1 MLKKRTLALLL
12 SLVMLTSLLTPTALA
27 TEGEEPGTTQEEVVK
42 SNENERTDLNGAT
55 ENGAA
60 KDENQAPQQPT
71 TGDEEQPTGQDEPK
85 NEDETKG
92 EDGQPGEEPKQPEQT
107 GDDQPT
113 EPEQGEETETPEDPQ
128 EPETDYESMSAE
140 DLSALLDSLTEEE
153 ALAILD
159 NLSAEKYDEL
169 VAYWDSLVEEDPVGE
184 SVSFTDVGPLLDQD
198 EDQMIPGILKAALLG
213 GIGTYSDDQD
223 NGVRLSKSVKAVDGG
238 YQITLEAYATGSST
252 TVVSTNPVDIV
263 LVLDVSG
270 SMDDPITEYKP
281 VYNLD
286 RNNDYYIQ
294 RDGKYTEVSYDDWEE
309 EWGYF
314 SGLGWNQTWNVVTP
328 KTSANDGNASHVQF
342 YEVQSGEDKIVALKE
357 AVNGFIDNV
366 STTSPNSS
374 IAIVKFSGKKPIPE
388 NKTGNDTYKDRGY
401 TYNYSQIVKNLT
413 EVKDN
418 ENELKTAVDAL
429 KPAGATRADHGM
441 ELAKNIIDGVAN
453 DKRKKVVI
461 MFTDGKPTS
470 VSNFDTDVA
479 DAAISASK
487 GIKDAGAT
495 VYTIGVLGEANGT
508 PIPEDEL
515 KQLSNT
521 DFNKYMHLVSSNYK
535 NATSMSVTG
544 SATYPEGGK
553 SYYLS
558 AVSSSD
564 LSNIFTQ
571 ISQEVGGSTVKL
583 DKDSYILDTV
593 TDQFKIPTGTD
604 VVKFYTEDCIGK
616 DPTSGKETF
625 DEKTKVEAPD
635 VTYEIKDN
643 TLKVTNFDFS
653 ANWCGPRDGKYSG
666 KKLIVEFTV
675 TERDGFLGG
684 NDVKTNVGE
693 TDGVYDKAGN
703 RYGEFDPPTVNVP
716 IEDVTVEAQ
725 DKSVY
730 LLSGVTADE
739 LKSGAT
745 IMVGDVELKL
755 GETNYGL
762 ADWQTEY
769 VTITVTVKDKDG
781 KAITEFESLADDTP
795 FTVEVTVTP
804 NTLGPTSTEGKTA
817 EITTGTGAATVYVLK
832 PTVTWTDC
840 QRYYGESLEG
850 FTATPVGDVTW
861 KDSRGNTERTAGQA
875 AAPELSYEFTIGET
889 VMPNKDVNVS
899 VKTKIGVTDVTSRTT
914 YEWQKANFCA
924 TSTTDCTDA
933 PSGAQFR
940 IHPLTCTLTIS
951 KSGWVP
957 IDENQS
963 FLFKYQRTDGNPV
976 GTAIEG
982 VVTVQGNGSV
992 QITGLPI
999 GTYQVSEDENWSW
1012 RYTPKTKSQS
1022 ATLTTAASAAAL
1034 TFENSRPKTLWLN
1047 GCSWA
1052 VNNWGSGGAD
1062 FSQGPSSN

>member
-1 MLKKRTLALLL
+1 MKKRIIALLL

-27 TEGEEPGTTQEEVVK
+27 TEGQEPGTTQEEVVK
-42 SNENERTDLNGAT
+42 SNENEQTDQPGET
-55 ENGAA
+55 ENGDA
-60 KDENQAPQQPT
+60 KDENQDPQQPT

-294 RDGKYTEVSYDDWEE
+294 RDGKYTKVSYNRDEGG
-309 EWGYF
+309 WGYYSS
-314 SGLGWNQTWNVVTP
+314 SGRYWTWNAFTS

-374 IAIVKFSGKKPIPE
+374 IAIVKFSGKKPTPE
-388 NKTGNDTYKDRGY
+388 NKTGNDTYTDRRY

-418 ENELKTAVDAL
+418 ENKLKTAVDAL

-470 VSNFDTDVA
+470 FSNFDTDVA

-593 TDQFKIPTGTD
+593 TDQFTMPTGTD

-643 TLKVTNFDFS
+643 TLKVKNFDFS

-675 TERDGFLGG
+675 TEREGFLGG
-684 NDVKTNVGE
+684 NDVTTNVGE
-693 TDGVYDKAGN
+693 ADGVYDKGGN
-703 RYGEFDPPTVNVP
+703 SYGEFTPSTVNVP
-716 IEDVTVEAQ
+716 IEDVTVGAE
-725 DKSVY
+725 DKNIYVMG
-730 LLSGVTADE
+730 GVTVDE
-739 LKSGAT
+739 LRKGTT
-745 IMVGDVELKL
+745 IKVGDVELKL

-781 KAITEFESLADDTP
+781 NVITGFESLADDTP

-804 NTLGPTSTEGKTA
+804 KNLNPTSKEGKMA
-817 EITTGTGAATVYVLK
+817 EETTSKGGEATVHVLK

-840 QRYYGESLEG
+840 QKYYGESLDG
-850 FTATPVGDVTW
+850 FTATPVSVTW
-861 KDSRGNTERTAGQA
+861 ADSKDNKTTATAGQD
-875 AAPELSYEFTIGET
+875 AAPTLSYEFTIVSGET
-889 VMPNKDVNVS
+889 VMPNKDVNVI
-899 VKTKIGVTDVTSRTT
+899 VMTKINGTDVTNHTT
-914 YEWQKANFCA
+914 YGWQKAKF
-924 TSTTDCTDA
+924 CTDKESKPA
-933 PSGAQFR
+933 EAQFR
-940 IHPLTCTLTIS
+940 VHPLTCTLTIS
-951 KSGWVP
+951 KSGWET
-957 IDENQS
+957 IDENQC
-963 FLFKYQRTDGNPV
+963 FLFTYERTGGNSV
-976 GTAIEG
+976 NATIKGT
-982 VVTVQGNGSV
+982 VTVQGDGAV
-992 QITGLPI
+992 RITGLPI

-1012 RYTPKTKSQS
+1012 RYGLNGRDADPE
-1022 ATLTTAASAAAL
+1022 LTTSDPTAEVKF
-1034 TFENSRPKTLWLN
+1034 TNKRNNGQWLN

-1052 VNNWGSGGAD
+1052 VNNWNNTEATKAPATPGSA
-1062 FSQGPSSN
+1062 N

>member
-12 SLVMLTSLLTPTALA
+12 SLTMLLSLLTPTALA

-42 SNENERTDLNGAT
+42 SNENEQTDQPGET
-55 ENGAA
+55 ENGDA
-60 KDENQAPQQPT
+60 KDENQDPQQPT

-213 GIGTYSDDQD
+213 GIGTCSDDQD

-294 RDGKYTEVSYDDWEE
+294 RDGKYTKVSYNRDEGG
-309 EWGYF
+309 WGYYSS
-314 SGLGWNQTWNVVTP
+314 SGRYWTWNAFTP

-374 IAIVKFSGKKPIPE
+374 IAIVKFSGKKPTPE
-388 NKTGNDTYKDRGY
+388 NKTGNDTYTDRRY

-418 ENELKTAVDAL
+418 ENKLKTAVDAL

-470 VSNFDTDVA
+470 FSNFDTDVA

-684 NDVKTNVGE
+684 NDVTNVGE

-716 IEDVTVEAQ
+716 IEDVTVGAE
-725 DKSVY
+725 DKNIYVMG
-730 LLSGVTADE
+730 GVTVDE
-739 LKSGAT
+739 LRKGTT
-745 IMVGDVELKL
+745 IKVGDVELKL

-762 ADWQTEY
+762 ADWQTDGVKITTSITDEDGNEITSDLTGLMDDKTY
-769 VTITVTVKDKDG
+769 TVTVKVEPKV
-781 KAITEFESLADDTP
+781 TTP
-795 FTVEVTVTP
+795 V
-804 NTLGPTSTEGKTA
+804 STEGVKA
-817 EITTGTGAATVYVLK
+817 VEKGKAATANINVFK
-832 PTVTWTDC
+832 P
-840 QRYYGESLEG
+840 EI
-850 FTATPVGDVTW
+850 TW
-861 KDSRGNTERTAGQA
+861 KDSAI
-875 AAPELSYEFTIGET
+875 ELGET
-889 VMPNKDVNVS
+889 ANYEKDNFVS
-899 VKTKIGVTDVTSRTT
+899 VVWKHWDAEGTETLDTDVIMTGEKPIGLDYT
-914 YEWQKANFCA
+914 YNPPANKFREDTPVKVTKVTA
-924 TSTTDCTDA
+924 TFTDKSTVD
-933 PSGAQFR
+933 
-940 IHPLTCTLTIS
+940 IPLTKVKFVHADCGFNGCKWGQDGFKDCQFIVHIKPFDLTIT
-951 KSGWVP
+951 KSGWDT
-957 IDENQS
+957 IDENQA
-963 FLFKYQRTDGNPV
+963 FVFHVTGTDV
-976 GTAIEG
+976 DMY
-982 VVTVQGNGSV
+982 VTINFPGKGEVT
-992 QITGLPI
+992 IKDLKP
-999 GTYQVSEDENWSW
+999 GTYKITEE
-1012 RYTPKTKSQS
+1012 
-1022 ATLTTAASAAAL
+1022 
-1034 TFENSRPKTLWLN
+1034 
-1047 GCSWA
+1047 
-1052 VNNWGSGGAD
+1052 SG
-1062 FSQGPSSN
+1062 

>member
-12 SLVMLTSLLTPTALA
+12 SLTMLLSLLTPTALA
-27 TEGEEPGTTQEEVVK
+27 TEGEESGTAQEEVVK

-92 EDGQPGEEPKQPEQT
+92 EDGQPGEEPKQPEQ
-107 GDDQPT
+107 PT
-113 EPEQGEETETPEDPQ
+113 EPEPGEATETPEEPQ
-128 EPETDYESMSAE
+128 ESEFDAAAVYAQLMACETAE
-140 DLSALLDSLTEEE
+140 EMDAIAAELTEEQIAQFSDE
-153 ALAILD
+153 QLAAIEERY
-159 NLSAEKYDEL
+159 AELKGEEP
-169 VAYWDSLVEEDPVGE
+169 EEDPVGE

-270 SMDDPITEYKP
+270 SMDDLLSPQK
-281 VYNLD
+281 VYSSELD
-286 RNNDYYIQ
+286 KSKTYYYYSNYSSDYREVTWNANGRTWGYYIN
-294 RDGKYTEVSYDDWEE
+294 YY
-309 EWGYF
+309 
-314 SGLGWNQTWNVVTP
+314 GWHSVTP
-328 KTSANDGNASHVQF
+328 KANANDDWNTQF
-342 YEVQSGEDKIVALKE
+342 YVGERKISALKF
-357 AVNGFIDNV
+357 AR
-366 STTSPNSS
+366 
-374 IAIVKFSGKKPIPE
+374 
-388 NKTGNDTYKDRGY
+388 NKTNTVGNNVYGDYS
-401 TYNYSQIVKNLT
+401 YNYSQIVKELT
-413 EVKDN
+413 KVDGNKA
-418 ENELKTAVDAL
+418 ELKSTIDSLTA
-429 KPAGATRADHGM
+429 AGATSADYGM
-441 ELAKNIIDGVAN
+441 QHAQAIINKAVN
-453 DKRKKVVI
+453 DKNNKNKKVVI
-461 MFTDGKPTS
+461 MFTDGEPNHNNGFS
-470 VSNFDTDVA
+470 DTVA
-479 DAAISASK
+479 NDAIKASK
-487 GIKDAGAT
+487 SIKAAGAT
-495 VYTIGVLGEANGT
+495 VYTIGVFGEANGT
-508 PIPEDEL
+508 PV
-515 KQLSNT
+515 SNVNT
-521 DFNKYMHLVSSNYK
+521 LTKFNKYMHFVSSNYK
-535 NATSMSVTG
+535 DATSLTNYG
-544 SATYPEGGK
+544 QATYPDGGK

-558 AVSSSD
+558 ATNSSD

-571 ISQEVGGSTVKL
+571 ISQEVGGSTVEL
-583 DKDSYILDTV
+583 DEKSYILDTV

-684 NDVKTNVGE
+684 NDVTTNVGE
-693 TDGVYDKAGN
+693 ADGVYDKAGN

-716 IEDVTVEAQ
+716 IEDVTVGAE
-725 DKSVY
+725 DKNIYVMG
-730 LLSGVTADE
+730 GVTVDE
-739 LKSGAT
+739 LRKGTT
-745 IMVGDVELKL
+745 IKVGDVELKL

-781 KAITEFESLADDTP
+781 NVITGFESLADDTP

-804 NTLGPTSTEGKTA
+804 KNLNPTSKEGKMA
-817 EITTGTGAATVYVLK
+817 EETTSKGGEATVHVLK

-840 QRYYGESLEG
+840 QKYYGESLDG
-850 FTATPVGDVTW
+850 FTATPVSVTW
-861 KDSRGNTERTAGQA
+861 ADSKDNKTTATAGQD
-875 AAPELSYEFTIGET
+875 AAPTLSYEFTIVSGET
-889 VMPNKDVNVS
+889 VMPNKDVNVI
-899 VKTKIGVTDVTSRTT
+899 VMTKINGTDVTNHTT
-914 YEWQKANFCA
+914 YGWQKAKF
-924 TSTTDCTDA
+924 CTDKESKPA
-933 PSGAQFR
+933 EAQFR
-940 IHPLTCTLTIS
+940 VHPLTCTLTIS
-951 KSGWVP
+951 KSGWET
-957 IDENQS
+957 IDENQC
-963 FLFKYQRTDGNPV
+963 FLFTYERTGGNSV
-976 GTAIEG
+976 NATIKGT
-982 VVTVQGNGSV
+982 VTVQGDRSV
-992 QITGLPI
+992 RITGLPI

-1012 RYTPKTKSQS
+1012 RYGLNGRDADPE
-1022 ATLTTAASAAAL
+1022 LTTSDPTAEVKF
-1034 TFENSRPKTLWLN
+1034 TNKRNNGQWLN

-1052 VNNWGSGGAD
+1052 VNNWNSSTPTKAPATPGSA
-1062 FSQGPSSN
+1062 N

>member
-1 MLKKRTLALLL
+1 MKKRIIALLL

-55 ENGAA
+55 ENGDA
-60 KDENQAPQQPT
+60 KDENQDPQQPT

-107 GDDQPT
+107 GDEQPT
-113 EPEQGEETETPEDPQ
+113 EPEPGEETETPE
-128 EPETDYESMSAE
+128 EPEEKDETDYEAMSAE

-223 NGVRLSKSVKAVDGG
+223 NGVRLSKSVKAVKDG

-252 TVVSTNPVDIV
+252 TVVSTDPVDIV

-270 SMDDPITEYKP
+270 SMDDPMTEYKP
-281 VYNLD
+281 VYDLNGYD
-286 RNNDYYIQ
+286 SYYIQ
-294 RDGKYTEVSYDDWEE
+294 RDGKYTEVSYNDWKE
-309 EWGYF
+309 EWGYY
-314 SGLGWNQTWNVVTP
+314 SGSGWGQTWNAVTP

-342 YEVQSGEDKIVALKE
+342 YERSTPKKINSLKT

-374 IAIVKFSGKKPIPE
+374 IAIVKFSGNKPTPE
-388 NKTGNDTYKDRGY
+388 NKVGNDTYRDGRY

-418 ENELKTAVDAL
+418 AAANELKAAVDAL
-429 KPAGATRADHGM
+429 KPAGATRADYGM
-441 ELAKNIIDGVAN
+441 ELAKDIIDGVA
-453 DKRKKVVI
+453 DDGRKKVVI
-461 MFTDGKPTS
+461 MFTDGQPTS
-470 VSNFDTDVA
+470 FSDFSDTVA
-479 DAAISASK
+479 NAAISASK
-487 GIKDAGAT
+487 DIKDAGAT
-495 VYTIGVLGEANGT
+495 VYTIGVLKDADGT
-508 PIPEDEL
+508 PVTSL
-515 KQLSNT
+515 NGLSN
-521 DFNKYMHLVSSNYK
+521 FNKYMHLVSSNYK
-535 NATSMSVTG
+535 NATSLTDYG
-544 SATYPEGGK
+544 QATYPEGGK

-564 LSNIFTQ
+564 LNNIFTQ

-583 DKDSYILDTV
+583 DKESYILDTV
-593 TDQFKIPTGTD
+593 TDQFTMPTGTD
-604 VVKFYTEDCIGK
+604 AVKFYTMDCDGK
-616 DPTSGKETF
+616 DLTSGKETF
-625 DEKTKVEAPD
+625 DKGSKTEASG
-635 VTYEIKDN
+635 VTYTIENN
-643 TLKVTNFDFS
+643 TLKVKNFDFS

-675 TERDGFLGG
+675 TEREGFLGG
-684 NDVKTNVGE
+684 NDVTTNVGK
-693 TDGVYDKAGN
+693 TDGVYDKAGTN
-703 RYGEFDPPTVNVP
+703 YGKFTPPTVNVP
-716 IEDVTVEAQ
+716 IDEVTVTAE

-730 LLSGVTADE
+730 LLSGVTAE
-739 LKSGAT
+739 QLKSGAT
-745 IMVGDVELKL
+745 ISVGDVALDLSKADA
-755 GETNYGL
+755 NYGL
-762 ADWQTEY
+762 EDWQTEY
-769 VTITVTVKDKDG
+769 VTITVTVKDENG
-781 KAITEFESLADDTP
+781 KESTGFENLTDDTP

-804 NTLGPTSTEGKTA
+804 KNPNPTSEVGEK
-817 EITTGTGAATVYVLK
+817 ATMTSKAGEAKVYVLK

-840 QRYYGESLEG
+840 QKYYGESLIG
-850 FTATPVGDVTW
+850 FTATPDGDVTW
-861 KDSRGNTERTAGQA
+861 KDSKGNTVPTVGQTTA
-875 AAPELSYEFTIGET
+875 PTLSYEFAIAGEET

-899 VKTKIGVTDVTSRTT
+899 VTTKINGTDVTSHTA
-914 YEWQKANFCA
+914 YGWQKAKF
-924 TSTTDCTDA
+924 CTDKESKPA
-933 PSGAQFR
+933 EAQFR
-940 IHPLTCTLTIS
+940 VHPLTCTLTIS
-951 KSGWVP
+951 KSGWET
-957 IDENQS
+957 IDENQC
-963 FLFKYQRTDGNPV
+963 FLFTYERTGGNSV
-976 GTAIEG
+976 NATIKGT
-982 VVTVQGNGSV
+982 VTVQGNGSV
-992 QITGLPI
+992 RITGLPI

-1052 VNNWGSGGAD
+1052 VNNWNSSTPTKAPATPGSA
-1062 FSQGPSSN
+1062 N